1 MGRRERGDLVVD
13 QTRALG
19 GRHDLDVTERR
30 VLPLPRDDPD
40 RSVPL
45 DERLQLCQASEFA
58 MGVGLQKRQ
67 VRILPRARG
76 DIGAL
81 LQQRQ
86 KARIPDTKD
95 RHASSRPHAELVEQG
110 RVIDAL
116 RHWAETVQNIQRC
129 RLYVHSPTSMGDQ
142 ERPDDDLLHGLAS
155 RDLTSLGV
163 LYDRYSRPMFALAY
177 RILGDGQ
184 SAEDVVQD
192 AFLAAWR
199 GVDTF
204 RRDRG
209 TVRNWLLSITH
220 HRAVDVL
227 RRRTAFRPTTLEAVE
242 SRASDADTF
251 AEADRNVVGK

>member
-1 MGRRERGDLVVD
+1 
-13 QTRALG
+13 
-19 GRHDLDVTERR
+19 
-30 VLPLPRDDPD
+30 
-40 RSVPL
+40 
-45 DERLQLCQASEFA
+45 
-58 MGVGLQKRQ
+58 
-67 VRILPRARG
+67 
-76 DIGAL
+76 
-81 LQQRQ
+81 
-86 KARIPDTKD
+86 
-95 RHASSRPHAELVEQG
+95 
-110 RVIDAL
+110 
-116 RHWAETVQNIQRC
+116 
-129 RLYVHSPTSMGDQ
+129 MGDQ

-251 AEADRNVVGK
+251 AEADRNVVGKAVRQALAALPTAQRNTIELAYFGGYTQSELSELLGIPLGTVKGRMRIGMLKLRRALESMR